1 MAAENVI
8 EVLIRGVDKLSPEAQ
23 KAIASL
29 RGLANAASAA
39 TGEAS
44 KASAGAEKVVV
55 STDKWQRSAFAL
67 TRAVGQVTN
76 AIASVN
82 PENRILIGN
91 LDNLAFSAL
100 RSVSS
105 ATSLKEALVGMV
117 AFALN
122 PATLAMTALVA
133 ITSALTL
140 EWIKGKKSAEEFAAS
155 LEESLRRIASIKI
168 GAAMMGDAS
177 KGLDAQIDRIRATY
191 EIKLK
196 PLQKELYQLETE
208 PRMKRG
214 GFVGAVPIMEEDK
227 ALLAQEGASRTKE
240 INRVND
246 AIQAQTNLMNRE
258 IQVAKEL
265 WGAEARK
272 DITQTAT
279 QILAVEA
286 AMLESSEKIT
296 EAYAKR
302 REALKMSY
310 EEQLKQAKTPEIAA
324 ALAAKYKVD
333 LAELDRAMRQAVAT
347 RELATWRELM
357 GEMDKAAALE
367 EEIFAPDFE
376 NKVAAAII
384 AGNLKILESIRDTV
398 RQSGEAWDDMQEDAL
413 VTANALELIFS
424 RMRDKQKEREEQLD
438 REEMER
444 LFSLADLIERAK
456 QEQEQAATEMARS
469 FTDRFIAMMESGKF
483 DMASMMRDL
492 ARTVVSEF
500 IEEALATLILS
511 AGIKKGSIGGGL
523 FQWLFGLFGSS
534 TFPDLGAFAFSGGEV
549 MGKGGYLSGNFMPV
563 GTLRQFQ
570 HGGVARGPTL
580 GVIGEEG
587 PEIVARMKPARAG
600 DLSDR
605 VSVIIQGD
613 IIPRQPNMRPQDVV
627 LVVADDM
634 ERGGK
639 TARAAIN
646 LQKRR

>member
-1 MAAENVI
+1 VAQQDNVI
-8 EVLIRGVDKLSPEAQ
+8 EIIITAQ
-23 KAIASL
+23 SL
-29 RGLANAASAA
+29 MAKGLADAQGQLLALKQSTDRAS
-39 TGEAS
+39 
-44 KASAGAEKVVV
+44 V
-55 STDKWQRSAFAL
+55 STAGMTHESVGLHRAIIPLAGSVRQL
-67 TRAVGQVTN
+67 TSLTAQLHPEFRL
-76 AIASVN
+76 AISS
-82 PENRILIGN
+82 
-91 LDNLAFSAL
+91 LDNLSFAMVRAAAGGASLSA
-100 RSVSS
+100 
-105 ATSLKEALVGMV
+105 SLLAALKT
-117 AFALN
+117 ALN
-122 PATLAMTALVA
+122 PVTLAVLAAVTAIGMFVSKLMDAKKAKEEFDMALRTGNLGFFNAEILKAQINVEKA
-133 ITSALTL
+133 AQAVVEAQNKIRKAPALT
-140 EWIKGKKSAEEFAAS
+140 GMPGEEAQF
-155 LEESLRRIASIKI
+155 
-168 GAAMMGDAS
+168 
-177 KGLDAQIDRIRATY
+177 LDA
-191 EIKLK
+191 EKLRK
-196 PLQKELYQLETE
+196 LTE
-208 PRMKRG
+208 ALTK
-214 GFVGAVPIMEEDK
+214 AQTEYAK
-227 ALLAQEGASRTKE
+227 ALGIRDKLEVEGASRQAEDLQFQLEAQRKLIGLE
-240 INRVND
+240 GD
-246 AIQAQTNLMNRE
+246 ALELQKTQNAIDELRRKKLDPDLQRE
-258 IQVAKEL
+258 
-265 WGAEARK
+265 
-272 DITQTAT
+272 
-279 QILAVEA
+279 VEA
-286 AMLESSEKIT
+286 LIKGNT
-296 EAYAKR
+296 
-302 REALKMSY
+302 ALGIK
-310 EEQLKQAKTPEIAA
+310 AA
-324 ALAAKYKVD
+324 HTKALA
-333 LAELDRAMRQAVAT
+333 EIERARWAAMAA
-347 RELATWRELM
+347 
-357 GEMDKAAALE
+357 EMDKAE
-367 EEIFAPDFE
+367 EEERDIFAPDFE